1 MAGLTGKSIA
11 SAYKSILRVDDD
23 TNGIDTGIEVVT
35 DGEGTESALRLSD
48 DVIQVR
54 PNNDDTTSTFSVR
67 SKGGTALLSVDSTN
81 SVVKAGVGQFN
92 VLTQYAYFGVNY
104 NDFSASVANT
114 HYPIPFG
121 GSQGGGGSLLND
133 VDFGTGTD
141 PDDTFTT
148 ADTDTQYAS
157 QIVPMMWFVPD
168 NISIDSVTSIEG
180 ADAATGDTTRMH
192 LKSFTFNSGSTSCL
206 TAGELLASNSDVT
219 NAGNEQAYKSTFTVD
234 EASVSGGKVILA
246 FFRSDSVN
254 SDYSL
259 NITVKYHLV

>member
-11 SAYKSILRVDDD
+11 SAYKSLLRVDDD
-23 TNGIDTGIEVVT
+23 TNGINTGLEFVT
-35 DGEGTESALRLSD
+35 DGEGTKTIMSLSD
-48 DVIQVR
+48 DQVLFQ
-54 PNNDDTTSTFSVR
+54 PKNDDTTTTFRV
-67 SKGGTALLSVDSTN
+67 AD
-81 SVVKAGVGQFN
+81 KAGNHVMGVDTINNAVVAGAGGIN
-92 VLTQYAYFGVNY
+92 VMTQYATFGIDNTG
-104 NDFSASVANT
+104 SAGWEVDT
-114 HYPIPFG
+114 HYPIHF
-121 GSQGGGGSLLND
+121 SNQSTASATSE

-148 ADTDTQYAS
+148 ANTSSQYAS

-180 ADAATGDTTRMH
+180 ADDATGDTTRMH

-206 TAGELLASNSDVT
+206 TAGELLANSGDTT
-219 NAGNEQAYKSTFTVD
+219 NAGNEQAYGKVWTINK
-234 EASVSGGKVILA
+234 ASVTGGKVVLA

-254 SDYSL
+254 SDYSS

>member
-1 MAGLTGKSIA
+1 MAGLTGKTIA

-23 TNGIDTGIEVVT
+23 TNGVDTSLESVT
-35 DGEGTESALRLSD
+35 DGEGTASALKLSD
-48 DVIQVR
+48 DQFAVQ
-54 PNNDDTTSTFSVR
+54 PQNDDTTEAFYVKT
-67 SKGGTALLSVDSTN
+67 KGGSSLLAVDSTN
-81 SVVKAGVGQFN
+81 SVVKAGSGQTN

-104 NDFSASVANT
+104 VDSSGYAANT
-114 HYPIPFG
+114 HYPIPFSAASG
-121 GSQGGGGSLLND
+121 GAALTND

-141 PDDTFTT
+141 TDDTFTT

-180 ADAATGDTTRMH
+180 ADNATGDTTRMH
-192 LKSFTFNSGSTSCL
+192 LKSFQFNSAATTCL
-206 TAGELLASNSDVT
+206 TSGELLAHNTDTT
-219 NAGNEQAYKSTFTVD
+219 NAGNEQCYGEEWTID
-234 EASVSGGKVILA
+234 QASVTGGNKVILA

-254 SDYSL
+254 SDYSI